1 MDVGADRRSIV
12 VGGGDRGEV
21 GFRSAATPP
30 APDPRSLGEHVV
42 AGYPNPVLFAAT
54 AMIGMIGM
62 IALAG
67 IAVRDSLIL
76 IELIQLALREGLA
89 LEEALVHAGAVRMR
103 PVLLTAGTTLLGNL
117 VITLD
122 PVFSGLAWAII
133 FGVLASTVFTLA
145 VVPAVYFLVYA
156 NRPGHG
162 LLRRMPLE

>member
-12 VGGGDRGEV
+12 AGGGDRGEG

-30 APDPRSLGEHVV
+30 APDPRSLAERAFLDPGSGIPWSAPSDAKVVRTGE
-42 AGYPNPVLFAAT
+42 GEWFITLRVLRD
-54 AMIGMIGM
+54 
-62 IALAG
+62 LG
-67 IAVRDSLIL
+67 IAF
-76 IELIQLALREGLA
+76 
-89 LEEALVHAGAVRMR
+89 AVG
-103 PVLLTAGTTLLGNL
+103 VVG
-117 VITLD
+117 
-122 PVFSGLAWAII
+122 I

>member
-12 VGGGDRGEV
+12 AGGGDRGEG

-30 APDPRSLGEHVV
+30 TPDPRSLGEHVV

-54 AMIGMIGM
+54 AMIGM